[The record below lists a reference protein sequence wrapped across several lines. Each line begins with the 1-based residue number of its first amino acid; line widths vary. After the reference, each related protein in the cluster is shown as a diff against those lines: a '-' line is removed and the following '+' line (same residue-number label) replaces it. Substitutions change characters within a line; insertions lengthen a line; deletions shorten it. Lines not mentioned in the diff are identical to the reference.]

1 MTSSIGAANPKLSKS
16 GRKPKKTKH
25 CTNPKFFLTSKRK
38 AKKRLLSKICP
49 AENRHYDT
57 SRTSLRE
64 YIFQTL
70 IEKKRMKNRG
80 KDTHLKS
87 AIWVNF

>member
-1 MTSSIGAANPKLSKS
+1 MPSGIGVANPKFSKS
-16 GRKPKKTKH
+16 GRKPKKTRH
-25 CTNPKFFLTSKRK
+25 CTNPKIFLTSKRK
-38 AKKRLLSKICP
+38 EKRRLLSKRCLV
-49 AENRHYDT
+49 ENRLYDT
-57 SRTSLRE
+57 SRTSLGE

-87 AIWVNF
+87 GIWVNF